1 MMNENP
7 FPARPDH
14 FVDPADAERA
24 DAERPRESRCRRRQY
39 DLDRITFQYV
49 QDYRAGR
56 PANLRTY
63 IQRYPEF
70 ARELRNFALYFH
82 SIGDTLPEPDP
93 VPVSELSEAARA
105 ALARIHAEA
114 HTGEQSLR
122 AEDAEQATS
131 TWEAP
136 RDGMRSTSAAL
147 HTTAPADDGADE
159 AFRATPSQL
168 DRPEEA

>member
-1 MMNENP
+1 MMNENQ
-7 FPARPDH
+7 FPARPDL
-14 FVDPADAERA
+14 FADPADAERQR
-24 DAERPRESRCRRRQY
+24 DRRCRRRQY

-63 IQRYPEF
+63 VQRYPEF
-70 ARELRNFALYFH
+70 AQELRDFALYFH
-82 SIGDTLPEPDP
+82 SLGDTLPEPDL

-105 ALARIHAEA
+105 ALARIHAGA
-114 HTGEQSLR
+114 HTGEQSQR
-122 AEDAEQATS
+122 AEDAKQATS

-136 RDGMRSTSAAL
+136 QGGMRSISAAL

-159 AFRATPSQL
+159 ALRATPSQL